1 VNVKIEVINEIKVD
15 MKLVIWMIKEI
26 VRIIKKILKNYDIG
40 YVMIMISIEDESRT
54 AFVILNK

>member
-15 MKLVIWMIKEI
+15 MDLVIWMIKEI

-40 YVMIMISIEDESRT
+40 YVMIMISIEDEART